1 MFEAVTGES
10 GNQPRPNPSRTKM
23 AGTETPRFKQWQLS
37 TTLGIDGLNLVEDA
51 SIAQVGDE
59 EVLVE
64 MHAASLNFLDLF
76 VAKVSKP
83 VSLSPT
89 ENDGKSESS
98 QGGQPGTLE
107 QQPNPGLVTGCDG
120 SGIIKAVGAAVKDFA
135 PGDRIVTHLIGRI
148 PDDAKVDFDS
158 LRSSLGMGT
167 NGTLTQYGKFHH
179 SNLVHAPRSLS
190 FEQAATL
197 PCSGLTAYNALF
209 GLGGRQVQRD
219 QWVLVQGTGGVS
231 VAALQIAVA
240 VGAHVVATTSS
251 AEKAVK
257 LEILGAKH
265 VLNYRDTPEWGVP
278 ARAFTPGKVGF
289 DHVVDIGGDATLR
302 ESVKAVKT
310 DGVVSTIGLLGGP
323 SDQQVPMM
331 AVFHNACIVRGLV
344 AGTRQQMRDFVAFV
358 DEKRMKPALDDMVF
372 GIEDA
377 RKAYWRQE
385 RQQHFSKVV
394 IKLHS

>member
-1 MFEAVTGES
+1 
-10 GNQPRPNPSRTKM
+10 M

-76 VAKVSKP
+76 VAK
-83 VSLSPT
+83 
-89 ENDGKSESS
+89 
-98 QGGQPGTLE
+98 GGQPGTLE

-120 SGIIKAVGAAVKDFA
+120 SGIIKAVGAAVKNFA

-158 LRSSLGMGT
+158 LRSSLGIGT
-167 NGTLTQYGKFHH
+167 NGTLTQYGNFHH
-179 SNLVHAPRSLS
+179 SNIVHAPRSLS

-209 GLGGRQVQRD
+209 GLGGRQVQKD

-231 VAALQIAVA
+231 VATLQIAVA

-278 ARAFTPGKVGF
+278 ARAFTPGQAGF
-289 DHVVDIGGDATLR
+289 DHVVDIGGDATLG

-323 SDQQVPMM
+323 SGQQVPMM
-331 AVFHNACIVRGLV
+331 ATFHNACIVRGLV

-358 DEKRMKPALDDMVF
+358 DEKGMKPALDDMVF

-385 RQQHFSKVV
+385 RQQHFSKLV
-394 IKLHS
+394 IKLHG

>member
-1 MFEAVTGES
+1 
-10 GNQPRPNPSRTKM
+10 M

-76 VAKVSKP
+76 VAK
-83 VSLSPT
+83 
-89 ENDGKSESS
+89 
-98 QGGQPGTLE
+98 GGQPGTLE

-289 DHVVDIGGDATLR
+289 DHVVDIGGDATLG

-323 SDQQVPMM
+323 ADQQVPMM
-331 AVFHNACIVRGLV
+331 AAFQNACIVRGLV

-358 DEKRMKPALDDMVF
+358 DEKGMKPALDDMVF

-385 RQQHFSKVV
+385 RQQHFPRWSSSCTVEALQVV
-394 IKLHS
+394 RYLREEV

>member
-1 MFEAVTGES
+1 MLETVTGES
-10 GNQPRPNPSRTKM
+10 GKQPRALPLRTEM
-23 AGTETPRFKQWQLS
+23 AGTETHRFKQWQLS
-37 TTLGIDGLNLVEDA
+37 TTLGIDGLNLVENA
-51 SIAQVGDE
+51 SIPQFGDE

-83 VSLSPT
+83 RSCSQPETMGST
-89 ENDGKSESS
+89 ESW
-98 QGGQPGTLE
+98 QGGQPGMLE

-120 SGIIKAVGAAVKDFA
+120 SGIIKAVGTAVKNFA
-135 PGDRIVTHLIGRI
+135 PGDRVVTHLIGRI
-148 PDDAKVDFDS
+148 PGDAKIDFNS

-167 NGTLTQYGKFHH
+167 NGTLTQYGTFHH

-197 PCSGLTAYNALF
+197 PCSGLTAYNALL
-209 GLGGRQVQRD
+209 GLGGRQIQKD

-251 AEKAVK
+251 AKKVVK
-257 LEILGAKH
+257 LEELGVKH

>member
-1 MFEAVTGES
+1 
-10 GNQPRPNPSRTKM
+10 M

-289 DHVVDIGGDATLR
+289 DHVVDIGGDATLG

-323 SDQQVPMM
+323 ADQQVPMM
-331 AVFHNACIVRGLV
+331 AAFQNACIVRGLV

-358 DEKRMKPALDDMVF
+358 DEKGMKPALDDMVF

-385 RQQHFSKVV
+385 RQQHFPRWSSSCTVEALQVV
-394 IKLHS
+394 RYLREEV